1 MAQDAEVLAFVQAA
15 AELLRQRLEVAE
27 VTVDL
32 EKRQIL
38 INEALEDC
46 LGTLSKT
53 GFWGE
58 ENRLLSSTL
67 WNAVGD
73 RLEKGWLQARA
84 RLKPRGYAGDHE
96 LLRRIVDRELCEHP
110 LGRCFDRYFQA
121 QAAPQAVRNRF
132 ELAAGWIVDAV
143 HRTNAA
149 NCRIAS
155 VGSGP
160 AIDISL
166 ACSQLLPEQRSRLHV
181 TLLDVDGEALD
192 SAAERLSRHLA
203 ADQMTLVQCNVFRL
217 AQRPTLAEHLQGSE
231 VILCTGLFDYLTHTA
246 AAQMLSEFWNRLAPG
261 GTAYV
266 FNFAPHNPTRAYME
280 WLGNW
285 YLLYR
290 SEAELKEIAHAA
302 GIPGD
307 NRTFGAEPLGIDL
320 YLALNKPDSAEG
332 LIEPG

>member
-1 MAQDAEVLAFVQAA
+1 MAFVQAA
-15 AELLRQRLEVAE
+15 AELLRQRLEFAE

-38 INEALEDC
+38 IDEALDAG

-53 GFWGE
+53 SIWGE
-58 ENRLLSSTL
+58 ENRILSSKL

-73 RLEKGWLQARA
+73 LLETGWLQARA

-143 HRTNAA
+143 HRINAA

-217 AQRPTLAEHLQGSE
+217 AQRPTLAEHLQRSE
-231 VILCTGLFDYLTHTA
+231 VILCTGLFDYLANIA
-246 AAQMLSEFWNRLAPG
+246 AAEMLSEFWNRLAPG

-290 SEAELKEIAHAA
+290 SEAELKAIAHAA

-307 NRTFGAEPLGIDL
+307 RRTSGSEPLGIDL
-320 YLALNKPDSAEG
+320 YLALNKPNSVEG
-332 LIEPG
+332 LIDPG